1 MPHNHRNR
9 RTEWLNRLVAKF
21 RSCGDERPR
30 AFIVADIESRS
41 DAISRAF
48 NEARRDRETAET
60 IVREG
65 HHYSLGD
72 KKLDLCRG
80 LDLHEGVVL
89 TRALVYIDPII
100 GSVVTKVEIDP
111 ALVKF

>member
-1 MPHNHRNR
+1 M
-9 RTEWLNRLVAKF
+9 WLNRLVSIA
-21 RSCGDERPR
+21 RRHGDKRPR
-30 AFIVADIESRS
+30 ESIVASIEARS

-48 NEARRDRETAET
+48 KEARRDRETNET

-72 KKLDLCRG
+72 KTVDLRKG

-89 TRALVYIDPII
+89 TRALVH
-100 GSVVTKVEIDP
+100 IDP
-111 ALVKF
+111 ALIVS

>member
-1 MPHNHRNR
+1 MREESR
-9 RTEWLNRLVAKF
+9 RDRRKVWLNRLVSIA
-21 RSCGDERPR
+21 RRRGDKRPR
-30 AFIVADIESRS
+30 ESIVASIEDRS

-48 NEARRDRETAET
+48 NEARRDRETSET

-72 KKLDLCRG
+72 KTFDLRKG

-89 TRALVYIDPII
+89 TRSLVH
-100 GSVVTKVEIDP
+100 IDP
-111 ALVKF
+111 ALIVS